1 MDQQNKTTKK
11 KTPGNYFE
19 QLLGGSSGRP
29 AKNSVAGPA
38 KSRAFSG
45 DKRLGKGNARGR

>member
-19 QLLGGSSGRP
+19 QLLGGSGRP
-29 AKNSVAGPA
+29 AKNSVAGGA
-38 KSRAFSG
+38 KSRTFSV
-45 DKRLGKGNARGR
+45 DKRLGKGSARGR